1 MPSYKLNYF
10 NGRGRAEITRLI
22 FAAAGQTYTDNRV
35 ASEDWPAL
43 KPESPIGQMPYLEV
57 DGAKL
62 PQSISI
68 ARFVARELNLAGK
81 NSLEQAQADA
91 IVDTLMDLVNYY
103 YRVIYP
109 IQDANEKVELGIIIW
124 CLKKFIF

>member
-1 MPSYKLNYF
+1 MPNYNLNYF
-10 NGRGRAEITRLI
+10 DGRGRAEITRLI

-35 ASEDWPAL
+35 SFEQWPVL
-43 KPESPIGQMPYLEV
+43 KPEAPIGQMPYLEV
-57 DGAKL
+57 DGVKL

-81 NSLEQAQADA
+81 NNLEQAQADA

-109 IQDANEKVELGIIIW
+109 IQDANEKVEKLYNLIF
-124 CLKKFIF
+124 KKFVF